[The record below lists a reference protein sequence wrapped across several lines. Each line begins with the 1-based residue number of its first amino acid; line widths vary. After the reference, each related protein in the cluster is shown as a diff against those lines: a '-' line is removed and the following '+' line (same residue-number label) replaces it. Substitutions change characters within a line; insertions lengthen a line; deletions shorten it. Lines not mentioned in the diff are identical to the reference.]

1 MISLEDRL
9 SLSTCWLSHR
19 HEDGYAMIQEIR
31 ELGFK
36 QAELSHGIR
45 MSLVPGIVEAV
56 DEGLIKISSTHNF
69 CPLPPS
75 VSHAAPNL
83 FQPSTRDKKELA
95 MWQRYSS
102 NTIEF
107 AVRIGAPKIVM
118 HSGSMQFLF
127 GSPEA
132 ALDRDIEEQD
142 PEEHSKAFKKLRRK
156 ADSEIHRVV
165 DAYKSLIPLAE
176 EKGLLLGAEN
186 REGILEL
193 PLDDSWVEFLN
204 HFEKDGPVRYWHDTG
219 HAEIKHRQG
228 LLKHREH
235 FEAIA
240 DRLIGFH
247 LHDVSDA
254 GKDHQVPGSGT
265 VDFGLIRE
273 FLRPEHTLIAEL
285 SPRLTTEEVRQ
296 SRDFLLEALA

>member
-1 MISLEDRL
+1 MISIEDRL
-9 SLSTCWLSHR
+9 SLSSCWLSHR

-36 QAELSHGIR
+36 QTELSHGIR
-45 MSLVPGIVEAV
+45 MSLVPGIVKAV

-83 FQPSTRDKKELA
+83 FQPSARDKKELA
-95 MWQRYSS
+95 MWQRYSRK
-102 NTIEF
+102 TIEF
-107 AVRIGAPKIVM
+107 AVRVGAPKIVM

-132 ALDRDIEEQD
+132 TLDRDIEEQD
-142 PEEHSKAFKKLRRK
+142 PKEHFKAFKKLRRK

-193 PLDDSWVEFLN
+193 PLDGSWVEFLS

-219 HAEIKHRQG
+219 HAEIKRRQG
-228 LLKHREH
+228 LLKPREH
-235 FEAIA
+235 FEAVA
-240 DRLIGFH
+240 DQLIGFH

-285 SPRLTTEEVRQ
+285 SPRLTTEEVKQ

>member
-1 MISLEDRL
+1 MSLEDRL

-31 ELGFK
+31 ELGF
-36 QAELSHGIR
+36 QQTELSHGIR
-45 MSLVPGIVEAV
+45 MSLVPGIIKAVE
-56 DEGLIKISSTHNF
+56 EGLIKVSSIHNF

-83 FQPSTRDKKELA
+83 FQPSAKDRKEIA
-95 MWQRYSS
+95 MWQRYSRK
-102 NTIEF
+102 TIEF
-107 AVRIGAPKIVM
+107 AVLVGAPKIVM
-118 HSGSMQFLF
+118 HSGSVQFLF
-127 GSPEA
+127 GSPEP
-132 ALDRDIEEQD
+132 ALDRDLDEQE
-142 PEEHSKAFKKLRRK
+142 PREATKALKKLRRK
-156 ADSEIHRVV
+156 AGNEIHRVI
-165 DAYKSLIPLAE
+165 DAYRSIVPMAAE
-176 EKGLLLGAEN
+176 NGLLLGAEN

-193 PLDDSWVEFLN
+193 PLDAEWTDFLS
-204 HFEKDGPVRYWHDTG
+204 HFEEDGPVQYWHDTG

-254 GKDHQVPGSGT
+254 GKDHQVPGTGT
-265 VDFGLIRE
+265 VDFELIRE
-273 FLRPEHTLIAEL
+273 FLKPEHTLIAEL
-285 SPRLTTEEVRQ
+285 SPRLTTEEVKQ
-296 SRDFLLEALA
+296 SRDYLLGVLC